1 MQKRN
6 YPIDK
11 DAIREIELWIKN
23 TAEIYFK
30 TVIPLLENYTKKYV
44 RGTFDKNKG
53 IKGFELVIPV
63 AVRSYYREF
72 GDKMQFNPEER
83 KISAKDL
90 YDYYE
95 DIMKEMFKKAKKLKK
110 TSKK

>member
-1 MQKRN
+1 MPRQ

-11 DAIREIELWIKN
+11 DAIREIELWIQN
-23 TAEIYFK
+23 TGNIYFK
-30 TVIPLLENYTKKYV
+30 NVIPLLENYTKKYV
-44 RGTFDKNKG
+44 RGTFDKAKG
-53 IKGFELVIPV
+53 IKGFELIIPV
-63 AVRSYYREF
+63 GVQSYYREF
-72 GDKMQFNPEER
+72 GDRMSFNPEEK
-83 KISAKDL
+83 KIIAKDL